1 MKVFPAIDL
10 QGGKCVRLRQGD
22 KNNPTVYSNDP
33 VAVALRWQE
42 LGAEFIHIV
51 DLDGAI
57 GGRPVHTP
65 VFREIAAA
73 LRIPFEVGGGLRTDD
88 DVREVLAAGAARA
101 IIGSRAAQEPESLRH
116 LAAELGERLAVGIDA
131 RDGFVQTKGW
141 VETTKI
147 TALNLAY
154 LMSGLGVKTIIF
166 TDTATDGM
174 LTGPNLAAMA
184 AMADRVPDI
193 SVIASGGVSAPSDV
207 RALAALGRKN
217 LEGVIVGKALFEN
230 PDSLPEY
237 IKAGANN

>member
-10 QGGKCVRLRQGD
+10 KGGKCVRLRQGKAD
-22 KNNPTVYSNDP
+22 EVTVYSDNP
-33 VAVALRWQE
+33 VATALRWQE
-42 LGAEFIHIV
+42 LGAEFLHIV
-51 DLDGAI
+51 DLDGAFA
-57 GGRPVHTP
+57 GRPAHTA

-88 DVREVLAAGAARA
+88 DVREVLAAGASRA

-116 LAAELGERLAVGIDA
+116 LAAELGPRLAVGIDA

-147 TALNLAY
+147 SALNLAY
-154 LMSGLGVKTIIF
+154 LVSGLGVQTIIF
-166 TDTATDGM
+166 TDIATDGM

-184 AMADRVPDI
+184 AMADRVPKLT
-193 SVIASGGVSAPSDV
+193 VIASGGVSAPSDV
-207 RALAALGRKN
+207 RALAALARPN

-237 IKAGANN
+237 IAAGK